1 MGRRAWFARGL
12 GFASLSQIEGV
23 FVSVFSSL
31 AINYKLVWNREMA
44 MATRRVY
51 ILNILLLGILLG
63 KYLQSMSKRILECFA
78 LIHTR

>member
-31 AINYKLVWNREMA
+31 AINYKLVWNREMS

-51 ILNILLLGILLG
+51 ILRGCLV
-63 KYLQSMSKRILECFA
+63 RV
-78 LIHTR
+78 